1 MGQLLLEGSC
11 FLAKDFHTMPK
22 ERNTLWIFWSKALVI
37 LMLVII
43 LTAVFARKAVNRYKI
58 KHDIEM

>member
-1 MGQLLLEGSC
+1 
-11 FLAKDFHTMPK
+11 MPK